1 MIPSSEEMHIICHI
15 VVEQCNAQA
24 RQWKACGSDAAA
36 AVLVKVCENLGSV
49 EHLEKPLE
57 HYVRR
62 TAVREARRFFRT
74 EKNAVRSCV
83 AVGALENLESVVER
97 SHPTCKQSKRAAR
110 KRKCIVDALDR
121 QCRRRGD
128 SSELESLVKTE
139 TRERLLKAVR
149 ESPSDRR
156 EALLV
161 HAGAQACDSEGA
173 DLPRSIRELARQRG
187 CSPQHLC
194 NLAAQ
199 EKRRLKKHLQ

>member
-1 MIPSSEEMHIICHI
+1 
-15 VVEQCNAQA
+15 
-24 RQWKACGSDAAA
+24 
-36 AVLVKVCENLGSV
+36 
-49 EHLEKPLE
+49 
-57 HYVRR
+57 
-62 TAVREARRFFRT
+62 
-74 EKNAVRSCV
+74 
-83 AVGALENLESVVER
+83 
-97 SHPTCKQSKRAAR
+97 
-110 KRKCIVDALDR
+110 
-121 QCRRRGD
+121 
-128 SSELESLVKTE
+128 
-139 TRERLLKAVR
+139 VR